1 MNVAGFDW
9 DDGNLSKCQ
18 KHGVSIEEI
27 EQLLAGT
34 PRIAP
39 DLAHSD
45 DESRFIAIGRIAKG
59 GLFLW
64 LSPFGRVDGSNL
76 FGRSARA
83 TCIGKKVKHMIKS
96 VPKLTTDEDAERF
109 LDQDLSGL
117 DFTQFQPAQ
126 FEFEAKSE
134 RVNMRLPKALL
145 SAVKEKAAIAGV
157 PYQRFIRQ
165 ALERAVVQDKA
176 PDKTAQRTRSAR

>member
-1 MNVAGFDW
+1 MNVAG
-9 DDGNLSKCQ
+9 
-18 KHGVSIEEI
+18 
-27 EQLLAGT
+27 
-34 PRIAP
+34 
-39 DLAHSD
+39 
-45 DESRFIAIGRIAKG
+45 
-59 GLFLW
+59 
-64 LSPFGRVDGSNL
+64 
-76 FGRSARA
+76 
-83 TCIGKKVKHMIKS
+83 

-176 PDKTAQRTRSAR
+176 PDKARRTRSPG